1 MADKMPE
8 PNANTK
14 RWFQRVPSTPGR
26 TNGSPTKKQA
36 KTAPDDLEK
45 DTLNAVSMANILDE
59 KLDHLA
65 ERLEAM
71 VNRKIEDLE
80 RRLQKK
86 KEDVGDE
93 IAKVKIEL
101 GESITTLKKP

>member
-1 MADKMPE
+1 MPE
-8 PNANTK
+8 TNANTK
-14 RWFQRVPSTPGR
+14 RRFQLVPSTPGK
-26 TNGSPTKKQA
+26 TNASPTKKQA
-36 KTAPDDLEK
+36 KTAVDDLKK
-45 DTLNAVSMANILDE
+45 DTLNAVLIANILDE

-86 KEDVGDE
+86 NRRCRRQNS
-93 IAKVKIEL
+93 
-101 GESITTLKKP
+101 ESEN